1 MNDVDAYV
9 QRSIALAFERRD
21 AYHIECKAGYRICK
35 TSSKTGGAYTASKA
49 GKIVTLERFTTPDE
63 QKAALQRCKEA
74 CERHYA
80 GAEPVTDAEYIAKAF
95 NEWKP

>member
-1 MNDVDAYV
+1 MALDERPPRVNDIDAYV

-49 GKIVTLERFTTPDE
+49 GQVIALERFTTTDE
-63 QKAALQRCKEA
+63 QKAALAACKAA
-74 CERHYA
+74 CEKHYNST
-80 GAEPVTDAEYIAKAF
+80 GERNV
-95 NEWKP
+95 